1 MLPYKKY
8 GTGAKIYCRKT
19 RHERQAEK
27 MNIEELRVDDLI
39 PYENNPRNNEEAVDK
54 VALSISSFGFK
65 VPIIVDRDNV
75 IVAGHTRHKAAKK
88 LGLTTVPVIRAD
100 DLTDDQ
106 IRAFRLADNK
116 VSEFATWDLD
126 KLEKELDA
134 IQADMSLYGFDSLE
148 QDLDGIQE
156 PDIDEAATDDDSKIP
171 ESHVY
176 IFAVS
181 LFGKTLDKHFA
192 ARISEG
198 GAEKVLEKMKN
209 LTEEENENRF
219 RRLWDDT

>member
-1 MLPYKKY
+1 
-8 GTGAKIYCRKT
+8 
-19 RHERQAEK
+19 

-65 VPIIVDRDNV
+65 VPIIVDRNNV
-75 IVAGHTRHKAAKK
+75 IVAGHTRLSAAKK

-116 VSEFATWDLD
+116 VSEFASWDLD
-126 KLEKELDA
+126 KLEKELEA
-134 IQADMSLYGFDSLE
+134 IEADMSLYGFDSLE

-176 IFAVS
+176 IFTVS

-192 ARISEG
+192 ARIPEET
-198 GAEKVLEKMKN
+198 AEKILERMKN